1 MRRPRVK
8 SPLSD
13 ISRQGIAGHG
23 NSITLSDIIS
33 GEPLEISNLGL
44 QKIFIKNRSKLRR
57 IMYIKIVS
65 NFKCCTTNNEKQDTS
80 SIF

>member
-23 NSITLSDIIS
+23 NSITLSGIIS
-33 GEPLEISNLGL
+33 GEPLEISNSGL
-44 QKIFIKNRSKLRR
+44 YEQPLAKAKGFLAQI
-57 IMYIKIVS
+57 
-65 NFKCCTTNNEKQDTS
+65 
-80 SIF
+80 

>member
-33 GEPLEISNLGL
+33 GEPPEILNSEL
-44 QKIFIKNRSKLRR
+44 
-57 IMYIKIVS
+57 
-65 NFKCCTTNNEKQDTS
+65 
-80 SIF
+80 

>member
-23 NSITLSDIIS
+23 NSITLSGIIS
-33 GEPLEISNLGL
+33 GEPLEISNSGL
-44 QKIFIKNRSKLRR
+44 CEQPLAKAKGFLTQI
-57 IMYIKIVS
+57 
-65 NFKCCTTNNEKQDTS
+65 
-80 SIF
+80 